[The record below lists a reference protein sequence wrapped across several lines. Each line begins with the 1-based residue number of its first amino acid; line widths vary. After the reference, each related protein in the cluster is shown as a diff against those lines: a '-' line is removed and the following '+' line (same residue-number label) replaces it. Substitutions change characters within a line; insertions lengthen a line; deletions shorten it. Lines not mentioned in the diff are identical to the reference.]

1 MRSLEADPMQAVARV
16 YPTAVA
22 PDLSTVFLEA
32 SARKI
37 ATWVTAM
44 TNMKRRPRPR
54 DVVNCQLVT
63 GNDRVERV
71 AFSALRKCSLA
82 DISVGAR
89 SGAPESDGRRHRSC
103 GKWPSDDP
111 SPSAQ

>member
-22 PDLSTVFLEA
+22 PDLGTVFRELNG
-32 SARKI
+32 RKT

-44 TNMKRRPRPR
+44 ASMERRARLR

-63 GNDRVERV
+63 GNDTLEH
-71 AFSALRKCSLA
+71 ADNSPLRKCTLA
-82 DISVGAR
+82 DISAGAR
-89 SGAPESDGRRHRSC
+89 SGAPESVGRRHRSC